1 VLPGMRKCPRP
12 PRFPREV
19 IEVTAYI
26 LRRLL
31 LLIPVLF
38 FVATITFFLMHQVPG
53 GPFTQDRPLPPAV
66 EQNLNHKYHL
76 DKPVFTQYALYLR
89 DLLHGDL
96 GESFSQRGR
105 SVTSIVR
112 REIKPTAE
120 LGIFAFITASVI
132 GISLGATAAF
142 NQNRPIDYLCVF
154 FSTIGASFPNFIIAA
169 FLIIFFAVKLHW
181 FKIIGWGSW
190 QQDILPVISLS
201 FLPAS
206 YISRITRA
214 SVLEVIRQDYVR
226 TARAKGLHE
235 QSIDLRHILRNSLIP
250 ILTLLGPIFA
260 GLVSGSFIIE
270 TVFSIP
276 GIGRETVGSIANRD
290 YGLIMGTT
298 LLYAF
303 LIVMANLIVDVL
315 YAVVDPRIR
324 YS

>member
-1 VLPGMRKCPRP
+1 M
-12 PRFPREV
+12 
-19 IEVTAYI
+19 
-26 LRRLL
+26 
-31 LLIPVLF
+31 LIPVLF
-38 FVATITFFLMHQVPG
+38 LVATITFFLMHNVPG

-66 EQNLNHKYHL
+66 QQNLNHKYHL
-76 DKPVFTQYALYLR
+76 DKPLIGQYVLYLR
-89 DLLHGDL
+89 DLVHGDL
-96 GESFSQRGR
+96 GQSFSQRGR
-105 SVTSIVR
+105 SVVSIIK

-120 LGIFAFITASVI
+120 LGVLAFATAVVL
-132 GISLGATAAF
+132 GISLGAIAAL
-142 NQNRPIDYLCVF
+142 NQNGPLDYICVF

-169 FLIIFFAVKLHW
+169 FLIIFFVVKWHI
-181 FKIIGWGSW
+181 FKVIGWGSW
-190 QQDILPVISLS
+190 RQDVLPVVSLA

-226 TARAKGLHE
+226 TARAKGLQE
-235 QSIDLRHILRNSLIP
+235 ASIDLRHVLRNSLIP

-260 GLVSGSFIIE
+260 GLITGSFIIE

-276 GIGRETVGSIANRD
+276 GIGRETIGSISNRD

-298 LLYAF
+298 LLYSF
-303 LIVMANLIVDVL
+303 IIVIANLIVDVL